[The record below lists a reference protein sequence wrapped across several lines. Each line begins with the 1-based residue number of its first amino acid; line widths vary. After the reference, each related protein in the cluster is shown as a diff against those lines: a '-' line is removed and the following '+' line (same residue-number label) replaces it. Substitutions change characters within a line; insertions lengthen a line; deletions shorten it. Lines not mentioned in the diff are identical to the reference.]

1 LDRTT
6 HVDTN
11 NNITE
16 GLMNLIEFLREKL
29 TASVTEK
36 VSNFLGEPQQ
46 NVETAMQ
53 AVLPTILGGL
63 VQQGTSD
70 EGAKKIMDIIKD
82 GGHTGD
88 ILNNLSGLLDNFDK
102 SQLLVTIGTNI
113 FNHFFGNTSSILIDK
128 VANLGDIKNSSA
140 ASLLGLTAPMVLGV
154 IGYVVQK
161 ENLGISGLKSLLDEQ
176 RDVVSKALPP
186 VIAPHLPLRSIS
198 PVQEEERVIPP
209 SKVEKTV
216 QAKKVES
223 KTPDK
228 SKSFVNNLLPW
239 VFLVILALLSAY
251 YLRSCQVDSDDVNSS
266 VMLEGDSLV
275 NGETSGIIDDSAD
288 IAYDDDDVILDTP
301 SERSTSTSPSQP
313 QRRNSEPTA
322 SERNSVSRRTSSSPN
337 RSIDSSGSTLS
348 AWALRNSRSWMN
360 VSSGTFSSNNAEVK
374 NFGEINTIASYLQQN
389 STATVSIAPAGSGR
403 VAEDRAYAVREQ
415 LYQKGVA
422 ISRIIIE
429 PQRRSGG
436 GVSIKLNR

>member
-1 LDRTT
+1 
-6 HVDTN
+6 
-11 NNITE
+11 
-16 GLMNLIEFLREKL
+16 MNLIEFLREKL

-36 VSNFLGEPQQ
+36 ISNFLGEPRQ

-53 AVLPTILGGL
+53 AALPTILGGL

-70 EGAKKIMDIIKD
+70 EGARKIMDIIKD

-88 ILNNLSGLLDNFDK
+88 ILNNLPSLLDNFDK

-113 FNHFFGNTSSILIDK
+113 FNHFFGNTSLILTDK
-128 VANLGDIKNSSA
+128 VANLSDIKNSSA
-140 ASLLGLTAPMVLGV
+140 VSLLGLTAPMVLGA

-161 ENLGISGLKSLLDEQ
+161 ENLGISGLKTLLDEQ
-176 RDVVSKALPP
+176 REDVSKALPP

-198 PVQEEERVIPP
+198 PLQEEDQVVSP

-216 QAKKVES
+216 QTKRVES

-228 SKSFVNNLLPW
+228 TKSFVNNLLPW
-239 VFLVILALLSAY
+239 VFLVILGLLSAY
-251 YLRSCQVDSDDVNSS
+251 YLRSCQVDSKDVNAST
-266 VMLEGDSLV
+266 MLESDLLM
-275 NGETSGIIDDSAD
+275 NGETLGIIDDSAD

-301 SERSTSTSPSQP
+301 PERSTLVPPSQS
-313 QRRNSEPTA
+313 QRSNDEPTA
-322 SERNSVSRRTSSSPN
+322 SIRNSASESPSPSIN
-337 RSIDSSGSTLS
+337 RNNESSGPILS
-348 AWALRNSRSWMN
+348 AQVLRNSRSWIN
-360 VSSGTFSSNNAEVK
+360 VSSGTFSSDNAEVR

-389 STATVSIAPAGSGR
+389 LTATVSIAPTGSGR

-415 LYQKGVA
+415 LYQKGID
-422 ISRIIIE
+422 ISRIIME
-429 PQRRSGG
+429 PQRRSSG

>member
-1 LDRTT
+1 
-6 HVDTN
+6 
-11 NNITE
+11 
-16 GLMNLIEFLREKL
+16 MNLIEFLREKL

-36 VSNFLGEPQQ
+36 ISNFLGEPRQ

-53 AVLPTILGGL
+53 AALPTILGGL

-70 EGAKKIMDIIKD
+70 EGARKIMDIIKD

-88 ILNNLSGLLDNFDK
+88 ILNNLPSLLDNFDK

-113 FNHFFGNTSSILIDK
+113 FNHFFGNTSLILTDK
-128 VANLGDIKNSSA
+128 VANLSDIKNSSA
-140 ASLLGLTAPMVLGV
+140 VSLLGLTAPMVLGA

-161 ENLGISGLKSLLDEQ
+161 ENLGISGLKTLLDEQ
-176 RDVVSKALPP
+176 REDVSKALPP

-198 PVQEEERVIPP
+198 PLQEEDQVVSP

-216 QAKKVES
+216 QTKRVES

-228 SKSFVNNLLPW
+228 TKSFVNNLLPW
-239 VFLVILALLSAY
+239 VFLVILGLLSAY
-251 YLRSCQVDSDDVNSS
+251 YLRSCQVDSKDVNAST
-266 VMLEGDSLV
+266 MLESDLLM
-275 NGETSGIIDDSAD
+275 NGETLGIIDDSAD

-301 SERSTSTSPSQP
+301 PERSTLVPPSQS
-313 QRRNSEPTA
+313 QRSNDEPTA
-322 SERNSVSRRTSSSPN
+322 SIRNSASESLSPSIN
-337 RSIDSSGSTLS
+337 RNNESSGPILS
-348 AWALRNSRSWMN
+348 AQVLRNSRSWIN
-360 VSSGTFSSNNAEVK
+360 VSSGTFSSDNAEVR

-389 STATVSIAPAGSGR
+389 LTATVSIAPTGSGR

-415 LYQKGVA
+415 LFQKGID
-422 ISRIIIE
+422 ISRIIME
-429 PQRRSGG
+429 PQRRSSG

>member
-1 LDRTT
+1 
-6 HVDTN
+6 
-11 NNITE
+11 
-16 GLMNLIEFLREKL
+16 MNLIEFLREKL

-36 VSNFLGEPQQ
+36 ISNFLGEPRQ

-53 AVLPTILGGL
+53 AALPTILGGL

-70 EGAKKIMDIIKD
+70 EGARKIMDIIKD

-88 ILNNLSGLLDNFDK
+88 ILNNLPSLLDNFDK

-113 FNHFFGNTSSILIDK
+113 FNHFFGNTSLILTDK
-128 VANLGDIKNSSA
+128 VANLSDIKNSSA
-140 ASLLGLTAPMVLGV
+140 VSLLGLTAPMVLGA

-161 ENLGISGLKSLLDEQ
+161 ENLGISGLKTLLDEQ
-176 RDVVSKALPP
+176 REDVSKALPP

-198 PVQEEERVIPP
+198 PLQEEDQVVSP

-216 QAKKVES
+216 QTKRVES

-239 VFLVILALLSAY
+239 VFLVILGLLSAY
-251 YLRSCQVDSDDVNSS
+251 YLRSCQVDSKDVNAST
-266 VMLEGDSLV
+266 MLESDLLM
-275 NGETSGIIDDSAD
+275 NGETLGIIDDSAD

-301 SERSTSTSPSQP
+301 PERSTLVPPSQS
-313 QRRNSEPTA
+313 QRSNDEPTA
-322 SERNSVSRRTSSSPN
+322 SIRNSASESLSPSIN
-337 RSIDSSGSTLS
+337 RNNESSGPILS
-348 AWALRNSRSWMN
+348 AQVLRNSRSWIN
-360 VSSGTFSSNNAEVK
+360 VSSGTFSSDNAEVR

-389 STATVSIAPAGSGR
+389 LTATVSIAPTGSGR

-415 LYQKGVA
+415 LYQKGID
-422 ISRIIIE
+422 ISRIIME
-429 PQRRSGG
+429 PQRRSSG

>member
-1 LDRTT
+1 
-6 HVDTN
+6 
-11 NNITE
+11 
-16 GLMNLIEFLREKL
+16 MNLIEFLREKL

-36 VSNFLGEPQQ
+36 ISNFLGEPRQ

-53 AVLPTILGGL
+53 AALPTILGGL

-70 EGAKKIMDIIKD
+70 EGARKIMDIIKD

-88 ILNNLSGLLDNFDK
+88 ILNNLPSLLDNFDK

-113 FNHFFGNTSSILIDK
+113 FNHFFGNTSLILTDK
-128 VANLGDIKNSSA
+128 VANLSDIKNSSA
-140 ASLLGLTAPMVLGV
+140 VSLLGLTAPMVLGA

-161 ENLGISGLKSLLDEQ
+161 ENLGISGLKTLLDEQ
-176 RDVVSKALPP
+176 REDVSKALPP

-198 PVQEEERVIPP
+198 PLQEEDQVVSP

-216 QAKKVES
+216 QTKRVES

-239 VFLVILALLSAY
+239 VFLVILGLLSAY
-251 YLRSCQVDSDDVNSS
+251 YLRSCQVDSKDVNAST
-266 VMLEGDSLV
+266 MLESDLLM
-275 NGETSGIIDDSAD
+275 NGETLGIIDDSAD

-301 SERSTSTSPSQP
+301 PERSTLVPPSQS
-313 QRRNSEPTA
+313 QRSNDEPTA
-322 SERNSVSRRTSSSPN
+322 SIRNSASESLSPSIN
-337 RSIDSSGSTLS
+337 RNNESSGPILS
-348 AWALRNSRSWMN
+348 AQVLRNSRSWIN
-360 VSSGTFSSNNAEVK
+360 VSSGTFSSDNAEVR

-389 STATVSIAPAGSGR
+389 LTATVSIAPTGSGR

-415 LYQKGVA
+415 LFQKGID
-422 ISRIIIE
+422 ISRIIME
-429 PQRRSGG
+429 PQRRSSG

>member
-1 LDRTT
+1 
-6 HVDTN
+6 
-11 NNITE
+11 
-16 GLMNLIEFLREKL
+16 MNLIEFLREKL

-36 VSNFLGEPQQ
+36 ISNFLGEPRQ

-53 AVLPTILGGL
+53 AALPTILGGL

-70 EGAKKIMDIIKD
+70 EGARKIMDIIKD

-88 ILNNLSGLLDNFDK
+88 ILNNLPSLLDNFDK

-113 FNHFFGNTSSILIDK
+113 FNHFFGNTSLILTDK
-128 VANLGDIKNSSA
+128 VANLSDIKNSSA
-140 ASLLGLTAPMVLGV
+140 VSLLGLTAPMVLGA

-161 ENLGISGLKSLLDEQ
+161 ENLGISGLKTLLDEQ
-176 RDVVSKALPP
+176 REDVSKALPP

-198 PVQEEERVIPP
+198 PLQEEDQVVSP

-216 QAKKVES
+216 QTKRVES

-228 SKSFVNNLLPW
+228 TKSFVNNLLPW
-239 VFLVILALLSAY
+239 VFLVILGLLSAY
-251 YLRSCQVDSDDVNSS
+251 YLRSCQVDSKDVNAST
-266 VMLEGDSLV
+266 MLESDLLM
-275 NGETSGIIDDSAD
+275 NGETLGIIDDSAD

-301 SERSTSTSPSQP
+301 PERSTLVPPSQS
-313 QRRNSEPTA
+313 QRSNDEPTA
-322 SERNSVSRRTSSSPN
+322 SIRNSASESPSPSIN
-337 RSIDSSGSTLS
+337 RNNESSGPILS
-348 AWALRNSRSWMN
+348 AQVLRNSRSWIN
-360 VSSGTFSSNNAEVK
+360 VSSGTFSSDNAEVR

-389 STATVSIAPAGSGR
+389 LTATVSIAPTGSGR

-415 LYQKGVA
+415 LFQKGID
-422 ISRIIIE
+422 ISRIIME
-429 PQRRSGG
+429 PQRRSSG